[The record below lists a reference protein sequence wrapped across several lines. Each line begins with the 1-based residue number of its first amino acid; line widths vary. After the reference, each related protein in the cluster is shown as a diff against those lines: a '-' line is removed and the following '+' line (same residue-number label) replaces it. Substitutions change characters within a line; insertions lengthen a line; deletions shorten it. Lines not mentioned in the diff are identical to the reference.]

1 MPILFLLF
9 LAIPVVEIYLL
20 IKVGSAIGAL
30 PTIGLVVLTAII
42 GATLLRQQGLNTI
55 NRVRGEMAEGKLPAM
70 AMVEGV
76 LLVVSGAFLLTPGF
90 FTDTVGF
97 LLLVP
102 TFRRWLIKRMIQA
115 GVMRAT
121 ATHVHRKGPMDDD
134 IIEGEFREI
143 EK

>member
-30 PTIGLVVLTAII
+30 STVALVVLTAII
-42 GATLLRQQGLNTI
+42 GAALLRHQGLNTI

-102 TFRRWLIKRMIQA
+102 AFRRGLVQRMIKA

-121 ATHVHRKGPMDDD
+121 ATNVHRKGTTDGD